1 MAGVEQISVVICKAG
16 RRLKNSPTVQLSREF
31 LFVFFA
37 NILNGLFEK
46 LSKGFLHIN
55 RQML

>member
-1 MAGVEQISVVICKAG
+1 MLGVEQISVVICKAG

-31 LFVFFA
+31 LFIFSA
-37 NILNGLFEK
+37 NILNGLLEK
-46 LSKGFLHIN
+46 FSQGFVRIH